1 MTAYD
6 YKIKVGDLV
15 KSKAYKGLLGIVVD
29 IHIGWRGLPVAV
41 AWSGR
46 NPYGI
51 GKNSIHHPD
60 RLEVVSEGRRLG
72 KAQIV

>member
-1 MTAYD
+1 MAAYD

-15 KSKAYKGLLGIVVD
+15 KSKAYKGILGVVVD
-29 IHIGWRGLPVAV
+29 IQTRWRGHPVAV

-46 NPYGI
+46 NPYSI

-60 RLEVVSEGRRLG
+60 RLEVVSRG
-72 KAQIV
+72 